1 MMHCLKKKIYSDSRS
16 SPKKDNCYP
25 KHSSS
30 LSCAS
35 NEVYPRRRQF
45 SHRKHRFLFVSIF
58 FCSVPVSHVLFLN
71 RNFVEEKLGAKYV
84 ERTRL
89 DLGKAFGES
98 SPGTPV
104 FFILSPGVD
113 ALKDLEVL
121 GE

>member
-1 MMHCLKKKIYSDSRS
+1 MKCTQGGDSSQVENTGFYLSGEGGCL
-16 SPKKDNCYP
+16 
-25 KHSSS
+25 
-30 LSCAS
+30 
-35 NEVYPRRRQF
+35 F
-45 SHRKHRFLFVSIF
+45 FF
-58 FCSVPVSHVLFLN
+58 FCSVPALHVLFLN
-71 RNFVEEKLGAKYV
+71 RNFVEEKLGTKYV